1 MVVPQACSLHSIVTF
16 SLTHLTLVILLTKTG
31 GTGGLKSAAMFS
43 QLKGHVA
50 ANPDIVKKVKA
61 IFQWNI
67 TKDGETAAKWSKP
80 L

>member
-1 MVVPQACSLHSIVTF
+1 MYSF
-16 SLTHLTLVILLTKTG
+16 LTSQSP
-31 GTGGLKSAAMFS
+31 SAAGGGGELRSAPVFKL
-43 QLKGHVA
+43 LKEHIA
-50 ANPDIVKKVKA
+50 ANPDIAGKVKA